1 MEGRMSQKESSVF
14 MVRGTPLLFT
24 DKEWSS
30 LKSQLDSRI
39 EQLKEIKSILNGS
52 HKDLL
57 R

>member
-1 MEGRMSQKESSVF
+1 
-14 MVRGTPLLFT
+14 
-24 DKEWSS
+24 

-57 R
+57 RWGYIYKCRSSKEPYG